1 MLRDS
6 DQYFISEGLTTYN
19 GSINMKDKIIL
30 NRRPNSNSKGLQ
42 YTYGELDEHPAE
54 KQQYTANYDEML
66 TNPKLK
72 YMAIGIHPELN
83 SYNTRTLE
91 PQMEDPIIMI
101 DPDDQS

>member
-54 KQQYTANYDEML
+54 K
-66 TNPKLK
+66 
-72 YMAIGIHPELN
+72 
-83 SYNTRTLE
+83 
-91 PQMEDPIIMI
+91 
-101 DPDDQS
+101 